1 VPLDPSFVGRA
12 YPLAESYLVSRE
24 KVRDFAASTGASDAA
39 FYDVVAAR
47 ALGHPDLIAP
57 PTFPVVVTGNGEF
70 LQDDPELGLDFSRV
84 VHGDQRFVYT
94 RPIYAGERLVCARAI
109 EEIMSRGGHDFLTIR
124 ADISDE
130 NGGPVVTAWTRLVVR
145 GEQ

>member
-12 YPLAESYLVSRE
+12 YPLAEPYLVSRE
-24 KVRDFAASTGASDAA
+24 KLRDFAEAAGMSDPAFHDAA
-39 FYDVVAAR
+39 AAR
-47 ALGHPDLIAP
+47 ALGHPDLVAP

-94 RPIYAGERLVCARAI
+94 RPIYAGERVVCMRRI

-124 ADISDE
+124 ADITDE
-130 NGGPVVTAWTRLVVR
+130 AGGHLVTTWTRLVVR
-145 GEQ
+145 GDH